1 MSGGEPAQ
9 GGDKDVRPTARVDL
23 SCGSGGDLVLGSIDE
38 LAVREAGAGAD
49 ECDEVGCV
57 HRASVPV
64 LTR

>member
-1 MSGGEPAQ
+1 
-9 GGDKDVRPTARVDL
+9 
-23 SCGSGGDLVLGSIDE
+23 LVLGSIDE

-64 LTR
+64 LTRWAWLPSPVLPHASPTRWA